1 MVNREDMALV
11 QRLFE
16 SAHNALQVELVAFG
30 VVPEDMA
37 IITRDFQRLRRHM
50 YFYLIVKKGY
60 LQTFPWVCGGLSHR
74 NLSIARGFA
83 RRILQMKQAISL
95 GDRVHWLV
103 LVLLFDA
110 RGLLELIRFS
120 QGEHPSSLPY
130 LLVFICIFA
139 SRSAQTGGSKAY
151 TLAIRSRSPS
161 QVTLA
166 QFM

>member
-1 MVNREDMALV
+1 
-11 QRLFE
+11 
-16 SAHNALQVELVAFG
+16 
-30 VVPEDMA
+30 
-37 IITRDFQRLRRHM
+37 M

-60 LQTFPWVCGGLSHR
+60 LQTFPWVFGGLSHR
-74 NLSIARGFA
+74 NLSIAQGFA

-110 RGLLELIRFS
+110 RGLLELTRFS
-120 QGEHPSSLPY
+120 QGEHPSSLPC
-130 LLVFICIFA
+130 LCSFAFFA

-151 TLAIRSRSPS
+151 TLAVRSRSPS